1 MKNIMPTLQWL
12 LFIISGSIVTPIAI
26 AGIYG
31 LSIDQTIDFIAR
43 TLFVLAVTGMLQA
56 WFGHHLP
63 IQEGPAG
70 LWWGVFALYANIG
83 VVIYGSLLD
92 TLRTLEF
99 ALLISGA
106 IAFLL
111 GFLGIIEKIA
121 KYFTPAVTG
130 TYLILLVA
138 QLSGSFLKGLIG
150 IESSGK
156 ISYLIIL
163 LSATICIISFL
174 TTRHYFLRQFSIVI
188 SLLVGCLLF
197 YLFGLTTHV
206 HYTNSLFKLP
216 QIFAF
221 GTPNVDWGIVPT
233 VFFTTLL
240 LITNMLATIKVVQS
254 VLKIEGEKIEEPS
267 GKKSGV
273 VMGISQVLSGL
284 FSSVG
289 SVPISA
295 SAGFIATS
303 KIVRN
308 RPFILASITLIIL
321 SFFTPA
327 ISIIATIPTAVGYAA
342 IFPAFA
348 GLLSI
353 GLKELFYSN
362 DLEKT
367 ISKVVTPLFIGI
379 GVMFVP
385 TEAYSVLPPILA
397 SILSN
402 GLVLGTIIILII
414 EMLDVRRAS
423 IADSQENK
431 S

>member
-1 MKNIMPTLQWL
+1 MKNIMATLQWL

-31 LSIDQTIDFIAR
+31 LNIDQTIDFIAR
-43 TLFVLAVTGMLQA
+43 TLFVLAVTGILQV
-56 WFGHHLP
+56 WLGHHLP

-70 LWWGVFALYANIG
+70 LWWGVFALYANLG

-92 TLRTLEF
+92 TMRTLEF
-99 ALLISGA
+99 ALLVSGV
-106 IAFLL
+106 IAFIL
-111 GFLGIIEKIA
+111 GFLGIIEKIS
-121 KYFTPAVTG
+121 KYFTSAVTG
-130 TYLILLVA
+130 TYLILLVV
-138 QLSGSFLKGLIG
+138 QLSGSFLKGLLG

-163 LSATICIISFL
+163 LSATICIIAYL
-174 TTRHYFLRQFSIVI
+174 TTRHYLLRQFSIVI
-188 SLLVGCLLF
+188 SLVFGYLLF
-197 YLFGLTTHV
+197 YLFGLTTRV
-206 HYTNSLFKLP
+206 HNAISLFKLP
-216 QIFAF
+216 QLFAF

-254 VLKIEGEKIEEPS
+254 VLKIEGEKIQDLS

-284 FSSVG
+284 FASVG

-303 KIVRN
+303 KIVKK
-308 RPFILASITLIIL
+308 RPFIFASISLIIL
-321 SFFTPA
+321 SFITPV

-353 GLKELFYSN
+353 GFKELFYSY

-367 ISKVVTPLFIGI
+367 ISKVVIPLFIGI
-379 GVMFVP
+379 GVMFIP
-385 TEAYSVLPPILA
+385 TEAYSMLPPIAA

-414 EMLDVRRAS
+414 EIIDVRSSS
-423 IADSQENK
+423 IENSQEIK
-431 S
+431 G